1 MKRTYALVASIVALA
16 LVAPSASATETETEH
31 RKRFTE
37 TFVDELPCV
46 GEATITTTSNSIFH
60 STENKKGFH
69 VTFTST
75 GKFVADPTDPALP
88 TYRGRFTTWFGENS
102 KEEVEN
108 GTFTF
113 SVTGKGED
121 GSRIRF
127 HIVGHFTVNKNGLQV
142 EFEKPKCSAP

>member
-1 MKRTYALVASIVALA
+1 MKRSKLLVAAIAALA
-16 LVAPSASATETETEH
+16 LVVPSASATETETQH
-31 RKRFTE
+31 QKKFTE

-46 GEATITTTSNSIFH
+46 GEATITTTSNSVFH
-60 STENKKGFH
+60 STENRKGFH

-75 GKFVADPTDPALP
+75 GKFVADPTDPSLP
-88 TYRGRFTTWFGENS
+88 TYSGRFTIWFGENS
-102 KEEVEN
+102 TEKVQN

-127 HIVGHFTVNKNGLQV
+127 HVVGHFTVNKNGLKV